1 MDDLKF
7 AIRQLL
13 KNPGFTAVTVL
24 ALALG
29 IGANTA
35 IFSVVNGVLLRP
47 LSYPEPDRLV
57 GLHES
62 NIKRGFPTFSIAPG
76 TFLDWQAQ
84 NHVFE
89 NLAAINSIDVNL
101 TGLDKPER
109 VSAFQVSSSFF
120 PILRIRPELGR
131 VFLPEE
137 DAAGR
142 NDVVLLS
149 RSFWQKRFGGDK
161 QMLGKQI
168 TLNGQSHTIIG
179 IVDVP
184 TMDPALFLPLA
195 LPDDQRQNR
204 GGHFL
209 GAIGRLKPGVSLE
222 QAQADMDVIASNLER
237 QYPDAKLGWT
247 VGVRPMLETI
257 VGDTRPALILLVW
270 AVGFVL
276 LIVCANV
283 ANLLLAQAAAREKEF
298 AIRSA
303 LGAARWRLIR
313 QLLTESLLLGFIGG
327 IGGVIIGACGLKFL
341 LRVQPGNLPRL
352 NDVHLDGYVLAFTL
366 LVSLVTG
373 LIFGL
378 VPALQATRTDLNESL
393 KEEGRGMTAGR
404 RRHRL
409 RSGLVIAEI
418 AVSLILLVDAGL
430 MIRSF
435 VRVNSQPPGYQTS
448 HLLAVDIGLPATTY
462 RNERERAAFFD
473 DLLERAAHTPG
484 IESVGAV
491 SDLPLSGRNAWI
503 AVSVEGKPKPALG
516 EPASAAYKQVSQHY
530 FHTMKIPLVQG
541 REFTDQDRNSSV
553 AVAVVNETFART
565 FFPKG
570 EALGGRIQVSDDGP
584 NPCEIVG
591 VIKDVKNFG
600 LEGKAP
606 SEMYFPYR
614 QRCWGYFSVVV
625 RTTGEPASTAGL
637 LRDTVLAIDKDQPIH
652 NIRTMDRLL
661 VNSMAGRRFM
671 MILMGV
677 FAGVALILCTI
688 GIYGVISYA
697 VAQRTHEFGIRMA
710 LGAKVGDVLYL
721 VMRQGGGLALA
732 GLVLGLAGAWA
743 STRLLANQLY
753 EIKPHDP
760 MTFTLGT
767 VALGTVALLAS
778 LIPARCATK
787 VDPMEALRHE

>member
-1 MDDLKF
+1 MNDLKF

-13 KNPGFTAVTVL
+13 KNPGFTVVTVL

-47 LSYPEPDRLV
+47 LSFQEAGRLV
-57 GLHES
+57 RLNES
-62 NIKRGFPTFSIAPG
+62 NIKLGFPTFSVAPG

-89 NLAAINSIDVNL
+89 NLAAISSTDFNL

-109 VSAFQVSSSFF
+109 VSAFRVSASFF
-120 PILRIRPELGR
+120 PLLGVRPELGR

-142 NDVVLLS
+142 NDVVLLN

-161 QMLGKQI
+161 QWVGKQM
-168 TLNGQSHTIIG
+168 TLNGQSRTIIG

-184 TMDPALFLPLA
+184 TMDPALFVPLS
-195 LPDDQRQNR
+195 LPDDERQNR

-209 GAIGRLKPGVSLE
+209 DAIGRLRPGVSLE
-222 QAQADMDVIASNLER
+222 QAQAEMDIIARNLER
-237 QYPDAKLGWT
+237 EYPDAKLGWT

-257 VGDTRPALILLVW
+257 VGDVRPALMLLLW
-270 AVGFVL
+270 AVAFVL

-283 ANLLLAQAAAREKEF
+283 ANLLLARAATRQKEF

-303 LGAARWRLIR
+303 LGAARWRQIR

-327 IGGVIIGACGLKFL
+327 LGGAMIGACGLKFL
-341 LRVQPGNLPRL
+341 LRLQPVNLPRL
-352 NDVHLDGYVLAFTL
+352 QDVHLDARVLVFTL

-373 LIFGL
+373 LVFGL

-404 RRHRL
+404 KRHRL
-409 RSGLVIAEI
+409 RSGLVITEVAL
-418 AVSLILLVDAGL
+418 SLILLVDAGL

-435 VRVNSQPPGYQTS
+435 VRVNSQAPGYQTS
-448 HLLAVDIGLPATTY
+448 HLLAVDIGLPETNY
-462 RNERERAAFFD
+462 RNQRERAAFFD
-473 DLLERAAHTPG
+473 DLLERVSHTPG

-503 AVSVEGKPKPALG
+503 AISVDGKPKPALG
-516 EPASAAYKQVSQHY
+516 EPASAAYRQVSQNY

-541 REFTDQDRNSSV
+541 REFTDQDRNSPV
-553 AVAVVNETFART
+553 GVAVVNETFART

-570 EALGGRIQVSDDGP
+570 RALGQLIQIGDGGP

-591 VIKDVKNFG
+591 VIRDVKNFG
-600 LEGKAP
+600 LEEKVP

-614 QRCWGYFSVVV
+614 QRCWGYLSVVV
-625 RTTGEPASTAGL
+625 RTRAEPGSMAGL
-637 LRDTVLAIDKDQPIH
+637 LRDAVLAIDKDQPIH

-661 VNSMAGRRFM
+661 VNSTAGRRFM
-671 MILMGV
+671 MILMGL
-677 FAGVALILCTI
+677 FAGVALILCAT
-688 GIYGVISYA
+688 GIYGLISYA
-697 VAQRTHEFGIRMA
+697 VAQRTHELGIRMA

-721 VMRQGGGLALA
+721 VLRQAGGLALA
-732 GLVLGLAGAWA
+732 GLALGLAGSWA
-743 STRLLANQLY
+743 TSRLLENQLY
-753 EIKPHDP
+753 EIKPFDP
-760 MTFTLGT
+760 ITF
-767 VALGTVALLAS
+767 ALGTATLGMVALLAC
-778 LIPARCATK
+778 LKPARRAAK
-787 VDPMEALRHE
+787 VHPMEALRYE